1 MNQKYH
7 NFLMWV
13 LYALL
18 FLLVMLVQ
26 TTALGRTRF
35 WGVKLN
41 LIPVTI
47 VCVAMG
53 VGHEAG
59 GIFGLAAAFCW
70 YASGA
75 EDGSAAMITFTVT
88 GILAGYLCD
97 SYFQPHFLSALA
109 LSLAALLFHECAL
122 FCLRFYLGTAEISL
136 LRWVFRTAGLS
147 LLSCPVLYPLAKFIR
162 KAGGKG

>member
-7 NFLMWV
+7 HFLMWV
-13 LYALL
+13 LYSLL

-35 WGVKLN
+35 FGVKLN
-41 LIPVTI
+41 LLPVTI
-47 VCVAMG
+47 VCITMG

-59 GIFGLAAAFCW
+59 GLFGLIAAIFW
-70 YASGA
+70 YTSGA

-97 SYFQPHFLSALA
+97 CYLQPRFLSALA
-109 LSLAALLFHECAL
+109 LSLGALLFHEGAL
-122 FCLRFYLGTAEISL
+122 FCLRFYLGSAGISL
-136 LRWVFRTAGLS
+136 LRWVFLTSGLS
-147 LLSCPVLYPLAKFIR
+147 LLFCPVLYPLAKSIR
-162 KAGGKG
+162 KAGGSR